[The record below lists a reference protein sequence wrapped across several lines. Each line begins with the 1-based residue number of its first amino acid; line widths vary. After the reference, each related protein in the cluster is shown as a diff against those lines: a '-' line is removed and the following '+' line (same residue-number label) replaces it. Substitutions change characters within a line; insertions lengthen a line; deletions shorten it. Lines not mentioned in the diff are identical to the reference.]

1 MGDCFTHCMPSLRSC
16 KSGALPKQDKIVKV
30 VMLNGKI
37 VEFGRPTVVK
47 DILMQFSASG
57 IGISKES
64 SEHLPPDYK
73 LKRGKLYY
81 LLPSVSS
88 AGPETSCSSNREQA
102 GGIKRIKVV
111 LTKQQ
116 LQELVTEKISLEDIL
131 LQSQVQS
138 ISCHSVDLPT
148 NWKPKLD
155 SIPE

>member
-1 MGDCFTHCMPSLRSC
+1 MGNCFTHCIPSLRSC
-16 KSGALPKQDKIVKV
+16 NSGALPKQDKIVKV

-37 VEFGRPTVVK
+37 VEFSRPTVVK
-47 DILMQFSASG
+47 DILMKFSASG

-64 SEHLPPDYK
+64 SEYLPPDYK

-88 AGPETSCSSNREQA
+88 AGPETCSSDREQA

-116 LQELVTEKISLEDIL
+116 LKELVTKKISLEDIL
-131 LQSQVQS
+131 LLSQVQS
-138 ISCHSVDLPT
+138 ISCHSDDMPT

-155 SIPE
+155 SIP